1 VFLSNGI
8 VAIWTMATINPHEY
22 LTWSTFATT
31 ISLPLAIL
39 GLVADV
45 LIFIIPFAAIIPL
58 QMSPAKRMGA
68 MGIFLTG
75 GRFVVD

>member
-1 VFLSNGI
+1 
-8 VAIWTMATINPHEY
+8 MATINPHEY
-22 LTWSTFATT
+22 VTWSKFALM

-39 GLVADV
+39 GLIADV
-45 LIFIIPFAAIIPL
+45 LIFIIPLAAIIPL